1 MANARAAGD
10 HARVSATSGLWRVL
24 SERAPQ
30 GFAAPP
36 DDRWR
41 VEAAA
46 GEGAAAYGELLP
58 ESAAALLGWLRP
70 GPADVFVDFGSGTGK
85 LVLQAACTTPVGL
98 AIGIELSR
106 FRHQVALDVR
116 ARLLDRLPPP
126 EAEALRRRV
135 RFRCEDF
142 TSSDLRATTIAYA
155 GATCFPESLLVALA
169 RRLREAQGLRAW
181 LLTRALPDGC
191 RPHWEELG
199 RVRVTTSW
207 SGCERVFAY
216 GRRG

>member
-1 MANARAAGD
+1 MPP
-10 HARVSATSGLWRVL
+10 VSASLGLWRVL

-36 DDRWR
+36 DDRFR

-58 ESAAALLGWLRP
+58 ESAARLLGWLRP
-70 GPADVFVDFGSGTGK
+70 GPRDAFFDLGSGTGK
-85 LVLQAACTTPVGL
+85 LVLQAACTSAVGL
-98 AIGIELSR
+98 AVGIELSR
-106 FRHQVALDVR
+106 FRHRVALDVR
-116 ARLLDRLPPP
+116 ARLLDRLPPR
-126 EAEALRRRV
+126 EAERLRRRV

-142 TSSDLRATTIAYA
+142 TRCELSPATIAWA
-155 GATCFPESLLVALA
+155 GSTCFPEPLLLTLA
-169 RRLREAQGLRAW
+169 RRLRGAPNLRAF
-181 LLTRALPDGC
+181 LTTRPLPDAC

-216 GRRG
+216 WPRRS